1 MAIPNLDLDAYVSM
15 YQRRGWTLIRNTET
29 TADFERL
36 TSGYP
41 GIGWWIG
48 ALFLP
53 IAIASPECCKSWRV
67 APAVDA
73 ILRRQGYFRPIDLA
87 LDPEAL

>member
-1 MAIPNLDLDAYVSM
+1 MLLSYSP
-15 YQRRGWTLIRNTET
+15 
-29 TADFERL
+29 
-36 TSGYP
+36 
-41 GIGWWIG
+41 
-48 ALFLP
+48 
-53 IAIASPECCKSWRV
+53 IASPECCKSWRV